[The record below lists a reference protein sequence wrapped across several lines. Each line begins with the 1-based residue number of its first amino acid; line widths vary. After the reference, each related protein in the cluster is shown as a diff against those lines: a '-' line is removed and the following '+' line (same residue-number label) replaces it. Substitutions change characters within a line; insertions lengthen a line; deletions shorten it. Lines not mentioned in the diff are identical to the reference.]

1 MYRKDIGRSLQE
13 KWIVSL
19 RKEWEKR
26 IAAEM
31 SRQAKVGDVPSKKQ
45 ALLTLERRQED
56 DPGAFTR
63 PFHSRDGKTSYFLLY
78 KPSTR
83 QVFWASNRR
92 SRLFAWK

>member
-45 ALLTLERRQED
+45 ALLTLERRHIFDERALTVAELD
-56 DPGAFTR
+56 EAVG
-63 PFHSRDGKTSYFLLY
+63 
-78 KPSTR
+78 R
-83 QVFWASNRR
+83 QVPIRACNS
-92 SRLFAWK
+92 A